1 MQKQYRWYPTKERA
15 IRAIFETKSS
25 RILKSAMNKIT
36 NGQDKGK
43 WITTNVRA
51 ALDEHWGSTNFL
63 NKSSTVKAN
72 RSVDR
77 GASAYCGGSISTASH
92 FENLIISLYIHICVY
107 HTHTHTHTPIK
118 T

>member
-1 MQKQYRWYPTKERA
+1 
-15 IRAIFETKSS
+15 
-25 RILKSAMNKIT
+25 MNKIR

-63 NKSSTVKAN
+63 NKSSTAKVN

-77 GASAYCGGSISTASH
+77 GVIRRVERRHH
-92 FENLIISLYIHICVY
+92 FKEKMSLEEAHHHRRSWIRVLRKKEMNEGKGREEHEIFCSKRALNFEV
-107 HTHTHTHTPIK
+107 
-118 T
+118 